1 MKLVILRN
9 IEVLQINIESV
20 PLIRTAIEVVTNNNM
35 LRAIEPEALLFLIFK
50 TLFNFI
56 VS

>member
-1 MKLVILRN
+1 MNLIILRN

-35 LRAIEPEALLFLIFK
+35 LRATEPEALLF
-50 TLFNFI
+50 NF
-56 VS
+56 